1 MSTKNITLITGFLGA
16 GKTTL
21 LNSIIAQ
28 KKQTRFAIIENEIGE
43 QSIDAELIIKGNDD
57 IIELNNGCLC
67 CTLNDNLYDIINN
80 LWKRNTEWD
89 EVIIEATGIANP
101 ANIAHPF
108 LVNPLII
115 RSFTLSRVI
124 CVVDAELIEDQLKD
138 TEEAILQIAFSDII
152 LLNKTQKVNLDY
164 VAVLQNILTQINP
177 FATVLQVNQ
186 NDFKVDELYQH
197 QRTPD
202 FKTNPKTFMA
212 NNGMLTLSN
221 HSPQKNSLIA
231 PKSSHV
237 KHQHSNIE
245 TIFISFPE
253 ALDIETLHHRLF
265 VFLLIQ
271 AKDVYRIK
279 AIVNGKEH
287 HKKVILQSVGN
298 SIAITE
304 GQEWGNEL
312 PMNKI
317 VIIGKNIKILSLEKL
332 FREHIAA

>member
-57 IIELNNGCLC
+57 IVELNNGCLC

-80 LWKRNTEWD
+80 LWKRNNEWD

-108 LVNPLII
+108 LVNPLIKKT
-115 RSFTLSRVI
+115 FTLSRVI
-124 CVVDAELIEDQLKD
+124 CVVDAELIENQLKN

-152 LLNKTQKVNLDY
+152 LLNKTQNVTPHYAKT
-164 VAVLQNILTQINP
+164 LQNILTQINP
-177 FATVLQVNQ
+177 FTTVVIADNQ
-186 NDFKVDELYQH
+186 NFKIDELYQH
-197 QRTPD
+197 QRSSD
-202 FKTNPKTFMA
+202 FKTNPKTFTTHTS
-212 NNGMLTLSN
+212 MLSLSSL
-221 HSPQKNSLIA
+221 SPQKNNIVA
-231 PKSSHV
+231 PQNSHV

-245 TIFISFPE
+245 TILITFPDE
-253 ALDIETLHHRLF
+253 IDVESLQHRLF
-265 VFLLIQ
+265 VFLMIQ

-279 AIVNGKEH
+279 AVINSCADNH
-287 HKKVILQSVGN
+287 KVILQSVGKSVALTN
-298 SIAITE
+298 
-304 GQEWGNEL
+304 GQLWGVEKR
-312 PMNKI
+312 MNKI
-317 VIIGKNIKILSLEKL
+317 VIIGKNIKMLSLEKL
-332 FREHIAA
+332 FKEHIAA